1 MNFLAHA
8 HLSFDDEYLLVGNL
22 IADAVKGKQ
31 FFLFSDAIRKGIQL
45 HRKIDAFTDTHP
57 RVRHSKQ
64 LVYDFLAR
72 YSGVAVDIYYDHF
85 LALHWADYSPVPLD
99 DFTPWVY
106 LTLGKNMA
114 ILPPRTRRV
123 LPYMVAQNW
132 LCSYASP
139 NELKRVFRGMDRR
152 SGDRSGLRFAM
163 EPLERHY
170 DALRDDFRLFYPEL
184 QQYVKQE
191 QMVET

>member
-31 FFLFSDAIRKGIQL
+31 FFLFPEGIRKGMLL
-45 HRKIDAFTDTHP
+45 HRKIDAFTDSHP
-57 RVRHSKQ
+57 QVRHSKQ
-64 LVYDFLAR
+64 LIVDVLAR

-85 LALHWADYSPVPLD
+85 LALYWADYSTIPLD
-99 DFTPWVY
+99 TFTPWVY
-106 LTLGKNMA
+106 LVLGKNMA
-114 ILPPRTRRV
+114 ILPPRIRRV

-132 LCSYASP
+132 LSGYANP

-152 SGDRSGLRFAM
+152 SGGRSGLRYAM
-163 EPLERHY
+163 VPLEQYY
-170 DALRDDFRLFYPEL
+170 DALRDDFREFYPKLYQFVMDE
-184 QQYVKQE
+184 QQKV
-191 QMVET
+191 